1 MSFLVEWRH
10 WMLKRAITPQVGEE
24 SFVRDHGLV
33 SAFGYHGKIVQILEE
48 LFVVAD
54 WKDHGGSITVLVSE
68 VLQGLAHG
76 VEATLWRRESRERE
90 QRLTTTHA
98 LDSCHTD

>member
-1 MSFLVEWRH
+1 MSFLVELRH
-10 WMLKRAITPQVGEE
+10 WILKRAITLEVGEE
-24 SFVRDHGLV
+24 SVLRDHGLV
-33 SAFGYHGKIVQILEE
+33 SAFGYDGKIVQILEE

-76 VEATLWRRESRERE
+76 VEATLWQPERRERE
-90 QRLTTTHA
+90 QRLT
-98 LDSCHTD
+98 LN